1 MAGGVWPRAGQRS
14 AAGGYRPSGA
24 PLFSLFSMTLGCI
37 ARFRGECTANP
48 PGSCRC
54 GTGKRKAPARGTGSV
69 FYAGH
74 LVPGG
79 EYDHGGRYARRG
91 YGKGRRRVYDP
102 FTFGVAD
109 GVELAVVLLLS
120 ITVLAV
126 ALTGGLTF
134 YFDPQLEW
142 VTLSPLGA
150 AAAGLLCFCPTI
162 SNVGEALQWR
172 RLKRK
177 N

>member
-1 MAGGVWPRAGQRS
+1 MPVLMAAYVVASAAFTLFFGGTLRDALCGGLCGLAIGASLLFMARLGTNLFFKTIAGGFVCA
-14 AAGGYRPSGA
+14 
-24 PLFSLFSMTLGCI
+24 L
-37 ARFRGECTANP
+37 
-48 PGSCRC
+48 
-54 GTGKRKAPARGTGSV
+54 
-69 FYAGH
+69 
-74 LVPGG
+74 
-79 EYDHGGRYARRG
+79 
-91 YGKGRRRVYDP
+91 
-102 FTFGVAD
+102 
-109 GVELAVVLLLS
+109 
-120 ITVLAV
+120 LAV

>member
-1 MAGGVWPRAGQRS
+1 MTTADAMRA
-14 AAGGYRPSGA
+14 
-24 PLFSLFSMTLGCI
+24 
-37 ARFRGECTANP
+37 
-48 PGSCRC
+48 
-54 GTGKRKAPARGTGSV
+54 
-69 FYAGH
+69 
-74 LVPGG
+74 
-79 EYDHGGRYARRG
+79 RG

-109 GVELAVVLLLS
+109 GVELAAELLLS

-126 ALTGGLTF
+126 VLTGGLSF
-134 YFDPQLEW
+134 HFHPQLEG
-142 VTLSPLGA
+142 VPRSPLGA

>member
-1 MAGGVWPRAGQRS
+1 
-14 AAGGYRPSGA
+14 
-24 PLFSLFSMTLGCI
+24 
-37 ARFRGECTANP
+37 
-48 PGSCRC
+48 
-54 GTGKRKAPARGTGSV
+54 
-69 FYAGH
+69 
-74 LVPGG
+74 
-79 EYDHGGRYARRG
+79 
-91 YGKGRRRVYDP
+91 
-102 FTFGVAD
+102 
-109 GVELAVVLLLS
+109 
-120 ITVLAV
+120 VLAA

>member
-1 MAGGVWPRAGQRS
+1 MTTADAMRA
-14 AAGGYRPSGA
+14 
-24 PLFSLFSMTLGCI
+24 
-37 ARFRGECTANP
+37 
-48 PGSCRC
+48 
-54 GTGKRKAPARGTGSV
+54 
-69 FYAGH
+69 
-74 LVPGG
+74 
-79 EYDHGGRYARRG
+79 RG

-109 GVELAVVLLLS
+109 GVELAVVLLPDIPWCAGRAQPTS
-120 ITVLAV
+120 FH
-126 ALTGGLTF
+126 LTGT
-134 YFDPQLEW
+134 DW
-142 VTLSPLGA
+142 VTVPLGA